1 MHKNSK
7 TRVKT
12 RPTKIYRVD
21 LNIKAYDELNYKSN
35 SSNELESLQRL
46 TFADDTPILMCF

>member
-21 LNIKAYDELNYKSN
+21 LNIKAYNELNYKSN